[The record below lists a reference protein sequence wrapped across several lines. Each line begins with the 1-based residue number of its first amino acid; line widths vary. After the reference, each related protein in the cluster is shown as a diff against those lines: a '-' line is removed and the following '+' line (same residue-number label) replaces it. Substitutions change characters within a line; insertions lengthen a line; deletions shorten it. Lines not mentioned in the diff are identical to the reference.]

1 MVVGI
6 GASAGG
12 LKALQSFFDALP
24 DETNMAYV
32 VITHLHPEYE
42 SHLPDILQSHT
53 GMPVTQVTREVKVER
68 NHVYVI
74 PPDRRMLITDS
85 KLDVAE
91 FDEPR
96 GHRTPIDLF
105 FRSLASS
112 HPDSAAVI
120 LSGTG
125 TDGSV
130 GIKAV
135 KESGGLLMVQHPNEA
150 EYDGMPRAAIATG
163 LADVVLP
170 AAQLEIG

>member
-85 KLDVAE
+85 K
-91 FDEPR
+91 
-96 GHRTPIDLF
+96 
-105 FRSLASS
+105 
-112 HPDSAAVI
+112 
-120 LSGTG
+120 
-125 TDGSV
+125 
-130 GIKAV
+130 
-135 KESGGLLMVQHPNEA
+135 
-150 EYDGMPRAAIATG
+150 
-163 LADVVLP
+163 
-170 AAQLEIG
+170 